1 MKKLFVFVLALLAA
15 LPFAAQAQKGP
26 RAFHRGGFVEDVAN
40 VQYTNVADVENLRDD
55 TFVTLKGK
63 IVTRVGHEKYSFQ
76 DESGTIIVE
85 IDDDDWRGLSVN
97 PKDTVILEGEVDKH
111 FMKPTEVE
119 VDTIKLAK

>member
-26 RAFHRGGFVEDVAN
+26 HPFHRGGFVEDSATI
-40 VQYTNVADVENLRDD
+40 QYTNAADVNNLHDEA
-55 TFVTLKGK
+55 FVTLKGK

-76 DESGTIIVE
+76 DASGTIIVE
-85 IDDDDWRGLSVN
+85 IDDDDWRGLSV
-97 PKDTVILEGEVDKH
+97 KASDVVILEGEVDKH

-119 VDTIKLAK
+119 VDNIMLAK